1 MSTLEAYLK
10 SMWKMASYDA
20 LNNIPPRE
28 PRNPDYMRYY
38 NDYKGR
44 SVILPKDDYLKN
56 IFKKDDK

>member
-1 MSTLEAYLK
+1 
-10 SMWKMASYDA
+10 MASYDA